1 MFELDDV
8 DFIKGCIESVG
19 EYTEEI
25 ITLYVISSSAGTG
38 PSMEPKTVTYNIQE
52 IKANVQR
59 VSAREVAESGG
70 IYESDDL
77 LVHSLG
83 SYDQKAKIGWRT
95 GTYNVIEEPQ
105 PTTVGDVDVR
115 FRGVMR
121 RA

>member
-1 MFELDDV
+1 
-8 DFIKGCIESVG
+8 
-19 EYTEEI
+19 
-25 ITLYVISSSAGTG
+25 
-38 PSMEPKTVTYNIQE
+38 MEPKTVTWANTD

-83 SYDQKAKIGWRT
+83 SYSNEAKIGWRT
-95 GTYNVIEEPQ
+95 GTYNVIEEPA